1 MKRDHKLY
9 RMESM
14 DAELE
19 LEGLSH
25 QQCAIKVAA
34 LLEGASSRHAADG
47 LLQALL
53 RSQDRTLNTI
63 GLLPLAR

>member
-1 MKRDHKLY
+1 
-9 RMESM
+9 MEPM
-14 DAELE
+14 AVELE

-53 RSQDRTLNTI
+53 RSKDRTLNTI
-63 GLLPLAR
+63 GMLPPA